1 MANENDSEIEVL
13 YEGKHLTFV
22 QRRGWEF
29 VQRKNITGIAILVAV
44 TSEERVLFVE
54 QHREAVGGNVIEL
67 PAGLAGD
74 EGSETGEEAANREL
88 VEETGFRAATLE
100 ILCEGPPSPGLS
112 DEIVTVY
119 LARGLTREG
128 KGGGVGAEDIRI
140 YEVPFAEAYAWLDAR
155 RAEGRLVDPKVYGGL
170 ALAGRRIDDALEKSR

>member
-1 MANENDSEIEVL
+1 MTDENESKGLEVL
-13 YEGKHLTFV
+13 YEGRHLTFV
-22 QRRGWEF
+22 RRKGWEF
-29 VQRKNITGIAILVAV
+29 VQRRNITGIAILVPI
-44 TSEERVLFVE
+44 TNEGRVVFVE
-54 QHREAVGGNVIEL
+54 QHREAVGQLVLEL

-74 EGSETGEEAANREL
+74 QESPETAEESANREL
-88 VEETGFRAATLE
+88 VEETGYRAASLE

-128 KGGGVGAEDIRI
+128 EGGGVDSEDIRV
-140 YEVPFAEAYAWLDAR
+140 YEVPFTEAYEWLDAR

-170 ALAGRRIDDALEKSR
+170 ALADRKIRSRL